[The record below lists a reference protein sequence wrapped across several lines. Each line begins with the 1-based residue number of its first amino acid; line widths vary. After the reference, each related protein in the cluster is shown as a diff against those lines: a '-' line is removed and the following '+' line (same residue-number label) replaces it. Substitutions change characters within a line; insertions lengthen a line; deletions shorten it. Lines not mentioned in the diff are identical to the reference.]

1 MMIRLPLMEHI
12 LTLIPLAC
20 LGVVAGFLSGLLGIG
35 GGIVLVPG
43 LLGIGQMVYADRLGS
58 DILMHMAL
66 GTSLAIIIPTGT
78 SSALAQIRRK
88 AVDWTAVKRMVP
100 GLVAGVS
107 VGILIASHL
116 DGSSLQMVFA
126 VGLFGI
132 AALIV
137 RPPKP
142 QHIYPGLLNWTVVTG
157 STASIGCLGT
167 LLGIS
172 GSTLNIP
179 YLNFAGL
186 PLRQAIASSSV
197 LGVTVAI
204 PAAIGFFLID
214 PSATQLPPEFLGY
227 INLKAWLC
235 IVPFSI
241 LMAPLG
247 VRTSHH
253 IEPRKLRLILVGFIL
268 IVATKMLW
276 DALHAAA

>member
-1 MMIRLPLMEHI
+1 MEHI

-43 LLGIGQMVYADRLGS
+43 LLGIGQMVYADTIGG

-66 GTSLAIIIPTGT
+66 GTSLAIIIPTGM

-88 AVDWTAVKRMVP
+88 AVHWTAVKRMVP

-107 VGILIASHL
+107 LGIMIASRL
-116 DGSSLQMVFA
+116 DGSTLQLVFA

-132 AALIV
+132 AVLIM

-142 QHIYPGLLNWTVVTG
+142 QHIYPGLLNWTIVTG
-157 STASIGCLGT
+157 STVSIGCLGT

-179 YLNFAGL
+179 YMNFAGL
-186 PLRQAIASSSV
+186 SLRQAIASSSI

-204 PAAIGFFLID
+204 PAAIGFCLIGA
-214 PSATQLPPEFLGY
+214 SNTQLPPEFLGY

-247 VRTSHH
+247 VKMSHH
-253 IEPRKLRLILVGFIL
+253 IQPVKLRLILAGFIL
-268 IVATKMLW
+268 IVAVKMLW
-276 DALHAAA
+276 DALYVAA

>member
-1 MMIRLPLMEHI
+1 MEDL

-20 LGVVAGFLSGLLGIG
+20 LGIVAGFLSGLLGIG

-43 LLGIGQMVYADRLGS
+43 LLGIGHMVYADRLGD

-66 GTSLAIIIPTGT
+66 GTSLAIIIPTGM

-88 AVDWTAVKRMVP
+88 AVNWVAVKRMVP
-100 GLVAGVS
+100 GLVFGVS
-107 VGILIASHL
+107 LGIIIASKL
-116 DGSSLQMVFA
+116 DGGALQMVFA

-142 QHIYPGLLNWTVVTG
+142 QHVYPNLLNWSVVAG

-179 YLNFAGL
+179 YMNFAGL

-197 LGVTVAI
+197 LGVSVAI
-204 PAAIGFFLID
+204 PAAIGFLLIGVD
-214 PSATQLPPEFLGY
+214 NRLPPEFLGY

-241 LMAPLG
+241 MMAPLG

-253 IEPRKLRLILVGFIL
+253 IEPIKLRLILVGFIL

-276 DALHAAA
+276 DALHGTI